1 MKWTPVL
8 ENLSDTETEN
18 GERMPVFNSKQLV
31 GRAVYKGIKVFAI
44 LPKKKK
50 LEVEKL
56 AEKVGI
62 IKTNTASETTNQ
74 ITEVHVSILYCNYET
89 SMQNVEDQAK

>member
-1 MKWTPVL
+1 MTWTPIL

-18 GERMPVFNSKQLV
+18 GERMPVFNWKQLV

-62 IKTNTASETTNQ
+62 IKSNAASETT
-74 ITEVHVSILYCNYET
+74 S
-89 SMQNVEDQAK
+89 